1 MQTFGFIAGLVQVL
15 RVLQQQP
22 SGPFENI
29 LVQLLRGLTIQLPT
43 QVGQVLVEQ
52 LEDVEVVEDDDRL
65 GQIRLDRADI
75 SRRHVHG
82 HGLDPGTAT
91 TGFGIIKK
99 IDNEFEILD
108 FGCIETKAKLPL
120 EDRLLQ
126 ISNDLESLIKKYK
139 PDVAGIEEIFFT
151 NNIKTAI
158 SVSHARGV
166 LLYILKKH
174 KVPIKHF
181 TPTEIKSST
190 KAANLSSIS
199 PLCLAISKAFLFWL
213 SCRQILEIVLSV
225 ASKVDGLTITI
236 FCSNA
241 SLKSEGSF

>member
-1 MQTFGFIAGLVQVL
+1 MI
-15 RVLQQQP
+15 
-22 SGPFENI
+22 I
-29 LVQLLRGLTIQLPT
+29 L
-43 QVGQVLVEQ
+43 
-52 LEDVEVVEDDDRL
+52 
-65 GQIRLDRADI
+65 
-75 SRRHVHG
+75 
-82 HGLDPGTAT
+82 GLDPGTAT

-181 TPTEIKSST
+181 TPTEIKSSIT
-190 KAANLSSIS
+190 GYGKADKHQVQKMIQIILNLSEI
-199 PLCLAISKAFLFWL
+199 PKPDDAADALAIAIASSNNLA
-213 SCRQILEIVLSV
+213 VL
-225 ASKVDGLTITI
+225 
-236 FCSNA
+236 
-241 SLKSEGSF
+241 